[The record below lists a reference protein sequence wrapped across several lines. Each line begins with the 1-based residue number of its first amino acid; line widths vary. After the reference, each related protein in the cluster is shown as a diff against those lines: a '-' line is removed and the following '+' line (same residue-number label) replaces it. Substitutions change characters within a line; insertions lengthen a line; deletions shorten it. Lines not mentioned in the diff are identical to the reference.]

1 MNPEKYRNRNKNCY
15 NSAFVSYPHT
25 GPKKTRK
32 KTIAKAFTGN
42 TRPKEV
48 YVLRSDEEHDDAGV
62 WHKVF
67 MCYGGNTVMMA
78 EFENSMIVNTES
90 FNYKEAKD
98 YWNKMIREDINMHR
112 DDSCIKGLPLGDVK
126 L

>member
-1 MNPEKYRNRNKNCY
+1 MNPDK
-15 NSAFVSYPHT
+15 V
-25 GPKKTRK
+25 KTRVRK
-32 KTIAKAFTGN
+32 KTSRMTGG

-48 YVLRSDEEHDDAGV
+48 YVLRSFEGFDESGI

-67 MCYGGNTVMMA
+67 MCYNAGTVMMT
-78 EFENSMIVNTES
+78 EFENGITDNTES
-90 FNYKEAKD
+90 FNYKEARE
-98 YWNKMIREDINMHR
+98 YWNKMIRKDINMHR

>member
-1 MNPEKYRNRNKNCY
+1 MNPATIVMTKGKGVTK
-15 NSAFVSYPHT
+15 AFTWNTFT
-25 GPKKTRK
+25 GSTTPKER
-32 KTIAKAFTGN
+32 IKAFTGN

-98 YWNKMIREDINMHR
+98 YWNKMIRKDINMHR
-112 DDSCIKGLPLGDVK
+112 DDSYIEGLDLGDVRI
-126 L
+126 